1 LQPIPNSIIFH
12 WRVNMLHKTNT
23 SRIGSDSYMGF
34 SPVRFKRTSHCIHAF
49 QVLVSQGGS
58 LLNHTPNS
66 TKKWQ
71 LVPPESLAHVTQQ
84 IDLNRKH
91 RPRYN
96 LTHVLPR
103 LKFNHRLMASHWIQC
118 QLLLA
123 RGQTMRKR
131 STKTGQASNTQSPI
145 QTGLQSCILLST
157 HAPVDPWADSVH
169 VVHMSAGSKH
179 HPLTSI
185 KSIEVFIHISKRNY
199 INSLQ

>member
-84 IDLNRKH
+84 IDLSRKH

-103 LKFNHRLMASHWIQC
+103 LKFNHGLMASHWIQC

-123 RGQTMRKR
+123 RVKREKDIYQDWSSEQRTEPHSNWPAILHLVVNTCSGRSLSGQRACGAHER
-131 STKTGQASNTQSPI
+131 WIQAS
-145 QTGLQSCILLST
+145 ST
-157 HAPVDPWADSVH
+157 V
-169 VVHMSAGSKH
+169 
-179 HPLTSI
+179 
-185 KSIEVFIHISKRNY
+185 
-199 INSLQ
+199 IN